1 MRKKTIN
8 HLFDNAMWYIVY
20 LLPLILFIGVSVRT
34 GVFSS
39 LADAFSL
46 VGLNVLQD
54 SLIYTT
60 LSSIFGVGGILPLF
74 ASTDILLY
82 FTYFVSVYLIH
93 LCVDFLLFI
102 PRLSHKWLKSF
113 TSGGAD

>member
-8 HLFDNAMWYIVY
+8 HLFDNGMWYIIY
-20 LLPLILFIGVSVRT
+20 LLPLLLFVGVSVRLGQFT
-34 GVFSS
+34 TLQACFES
-39 LADAFSL
+39 
-46 VGLNVLQD
+46 VGLNVINNSIIFD
-54 SLIYTT
+54 T
-60 LSSIFGVGGILPLF
+60 LSSLFGVNGLVPLF
-74 ASTDILLY
+74 QNTDILIY